1 MCLALLVVNTMME
14 AMLSELGYENW
25 TTDAAGRLRC
35 PHGHICEPD
44 QRNGL
49 AECGCISPLAQEGF

>member
-1 MCLALLVVNTMME
+1 MME
-14 AMLSELGYENW
+14 TMLSELGYDDW
-25 TTDAAGRLRC
+25 STDAAGRLRC

-49 AECGCISPLAQEGF
+49 AECGCVSPLAQEGF